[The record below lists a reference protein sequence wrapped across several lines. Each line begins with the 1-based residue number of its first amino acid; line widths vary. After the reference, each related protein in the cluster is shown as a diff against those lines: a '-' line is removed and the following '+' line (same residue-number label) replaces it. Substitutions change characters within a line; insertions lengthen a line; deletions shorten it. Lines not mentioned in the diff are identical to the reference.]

1 VNAGVQVGQVKSD
14 ERQRLQAQRG
24 AIAAACTRRGWRLV
38 EDVEQVGLSA
48 KELKRPGL
56 QAALRLLEETGEPK
70 ALVAANSG
78 RLSRLVA
85 DLSALIP
92 TGHKQGWALV
102 ALDCTPET
110 TGPAGEP
117 EATLLASFTP
127 CERSLIS
134 KRIRQALAAKRAQG
148 IRLGRP
154 PTMSTYAIEPITR
167 EHAAGNTLTQIANGL
182 NTDHIPTAQG
192 GRAWYP
198 ATIRHTL
205 NRTP

>member
-1 VNAGVQVGQVKSD
+1 VNAGAQVGQVKSD

-24 AIAAACTRRGWRLV
+24 AIAAACTRPGWRLV
-38 EDVEQVGLSA
+38 ADVEQAGLSA

-56 QAALRLLEETGEPK
+56 QAALRLLEETGEAK

-78 RLSRLVA
+78 RLSRLVS
-85 DLSALIP
+85 DLSALIA
-92 TGHKQGWALV
+92 TAHKQGWALG

-110 TGPAGEP
+110 TRPAGEP
-117 EATLLASFTP
+117 VATLATFAP

-134 KRIRQALAAKRAQG
+134 QRIRQTLAAKRAQG

-154 PTMSTYAIEPITR
+154 PTMSPYAIERITR
-167 EHAAGNTLTQIANGL
+167 EHAAGHTLTQIANGL

-192 GRAWYP
+192 GRRWYP
-198 ATIRHTL
+198 TTIRHTL

>member
-1 VNAGVQVGQVKSD
+1 MKSD

-38 EDVEQVGLSA
+38 EDVEQAGLTS

-56 QAALRLLEETGEPK
+56 QAALRLLETDDR
-70 ALVAANSG
+70 LVAANSG

-85 DLSALIP
+85 DLSALIA
-92 TGHKQGWALV
+92 TGQKQGWALV
-102 ALDCTPET
+102 ALDCTLET
-110 TGPAGEP
+110 TGPAGQP
-117 EATLLASFTP
+117 GATLLASFTP

-134 KRIRQALAAKRAQG
+134 QRIRQALALKRAQG

-154 PTMSTYAIEPITR
+154 PTMSAYAIERITR
-167 EHAAGNTLTQIANGL
+167 EHAAGKTLTQIANGL